1 MKPVGE
7 LNVIGV
13 TKRECLQNKWLTK
26 CKMKMKLKL
35 FLTTMEIHS
44 FYFAADIRP
53 ASSFLQMI
61 ATL

>member
-7 LNVIGV
+7 LNVIEV

-26 CKMKMKLKL
+26 CQMKMKL